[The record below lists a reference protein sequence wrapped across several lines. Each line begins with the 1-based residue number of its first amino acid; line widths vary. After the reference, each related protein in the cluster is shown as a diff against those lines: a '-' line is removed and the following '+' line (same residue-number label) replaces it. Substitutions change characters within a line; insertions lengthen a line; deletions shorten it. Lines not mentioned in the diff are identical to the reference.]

1 MIFSVNPITGCLDNP
16 TAPNPFANMTEEQK
30 EYEAVQL
37 VNTIQFFCLSLTNQ
51 HRGRSRRFE

>member
-1 MIFSVNPITGCLDNP
+1 VNPITGCLDNP

-37 VNTIQFFCLSLTNQ
+37 VNPVQFFLSVVDK
-51 HRGRSRRFE
+51 SAPWSFKAV